1 MKHKPFIGVAGNIG
15 VGKTTFTK
23 LVSKKLKLEPYYES
37 VDDNPYLSDFYNDM
51 KRWSFNLQIYFLQ
64 HRFKHHLEIMYKEN
78 GVIQD
83 RTIYEDTSIFAYNLY
98 DMKIMSKRDW
108 DTYNNLF
115 LNMTQFLKKPDLII
129 YLKASTDTLIDR
141 INNRNRNYEKDIDE
155 TYLHRLNIYYKNW
168 ISKIKDINILTV
180 DTNNFNIFKDIDKF
194 NQICVDINDQLKN
207 NHK

>member
-1 MKHKPFIGVAGNIG
+1 MN
-15 VGKTTFTK
+15 
-23 LVSKKLKLEPYYES
+23 LEPYYES

-98 DMKIMSKRDW
+98 DMKIMSRDW
-108 DTYNNLF
+108 TLIITIFKYDSIP
-115 LNMTQFLKKPDLII
+115 KKPDLII

-194 NQICVDINDQLKN
+194 NQICGDINIQLKN